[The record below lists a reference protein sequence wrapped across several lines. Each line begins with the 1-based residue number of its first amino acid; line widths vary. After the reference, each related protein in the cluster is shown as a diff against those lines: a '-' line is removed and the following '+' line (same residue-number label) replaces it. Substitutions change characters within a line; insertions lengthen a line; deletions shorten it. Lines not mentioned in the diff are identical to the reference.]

1 MTTELAVKAP
11 KAKVKPEPS
20 YRVVVYF
27 GQHDRAL
34 LDFTN
39 KAHAQ
44 MECNRIRAAGVYCGA
59 WVHEISLNATE

>member
-11 KAKVKPEPS
+11 KAKPKTEPS
-20 YRVVVYF
+20 YRVVINL
-27 GQHDRAL
+27 GKHDRAV

-39 KAHAQ
+39 KTHAQ